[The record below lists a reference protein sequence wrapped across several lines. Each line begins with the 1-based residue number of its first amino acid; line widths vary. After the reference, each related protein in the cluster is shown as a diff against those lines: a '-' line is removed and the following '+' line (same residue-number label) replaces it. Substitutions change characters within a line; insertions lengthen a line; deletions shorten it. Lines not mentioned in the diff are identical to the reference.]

1 MSVRVGGVSV
11 GRVTQDLIGALPHAH
26 RLLADTPATW
36 RNPPPMSTLHALL
49 LFVGVP
55 AGLFVVITLLVM
67 APSIVRGPRYRPGQQ
82 WFAEPEWFGAPAD
95 QVGGDGKPVAE
106 IAASP
111 GAQPVVRSGPD
122 GAAEGVGG
130 ASARW

>member
-1 MSVRVGGVSV
+1 MATAVRSVTVGGVTDV
-11 GRVTQDLIGALPHAH
+11 LMGVLPHSS

-36 RNPPPMSTLHALL
+36 PNPPPMSTLHALL

-55 AGLFVVITLLVM
+55 AALFVGITLLVM

-82 WFAEPEWFGAPAD
+82 WFAEPEWFGAPTN
-95 QVGGDGKPVAE
+95 
-106 IAASP
+106 
-111 GAQPVVRSGPD
+111 RSTGTATGGPD
-122 GAAEGVGG
+122 RWVHRGEPDGQAEPEGGRG

>member
-1 MSVRVGGVSV
+1 MSVNLSGVSV
-11 GRVTQDLIGALPHAH
+11 GRVMQDPIGALSDAH

-36 RNPPPMSTLHALL
+36 KNPPPMSTLHALL

-55 AGLFVVITLLVM
+55 AALFIVITLLVM

-82 WFAEPEWFGAPAD
+82 WFAEPEWFGAPTG
-95 QVGGDGKPVAE
+95 QVSANGGPVGE
-106 IAASP
+106 IAARP
-111 GAQPVVRSGPD
+111 GTTPQTLTGPE